1 VDDLLI
7 SNSQLAKDLLI
18 AALLAAPVAELVAT
32 FLGRG
37 RGIGGVR
44 AALAE
49 GLLLRGQSAAP
60 ADRRTKPLLVLSM
73 FVAVYAA
80 VKVADDVALT
90 LGANDWS
97 TFVLGIA
104 AMLAGIAL
112 RSWGIVTLGRFF
124 RREVVVVAGQHVVR
138 RGPYRWIRH
147 PAYAGNLLLAF
158 GLGLALGS
166 WVGSLVCTLIAFVGH
181 LPRIRVEEAE
191 LTRTLGAEYATYADA
206 TARLVPGVW

>member
-90 LGANDWS
+90 LGAND
-97 TFVLGIA
+97 
-104 AMLAGIAL
+104 
-112 RSWGIVTLGRFF
+112 
-124 RREVVVVAGQHVVR
+124 
-138 RGPYRWIRH
+138 
-147 PAYAGNLLLAF
+147 
-158 GLGLALGS
+158 
-166 WVGSLVCTLIAFVGH
+166 
-181 LPRIRVEEAE
+181 
-191 LTRTLGAEYATYADA
+191 
-206 TARLVPGVW
+206 